1 MYNKLLDLIE
11 EEKNVDVVKQLN
23 IIKHKIDRGEPED
36 VSIREVYEYLCD
48 EQTASLD
55 KDYIKTVEASV
66 KALKKLLD
74 DVDNK
79 EEEEEVVVEKE
90 EEVVVEKEA
99 EVVPVKDFDENKVKE
114 KVKKEEN
121 IEPEEEHEE
130 KHEEEHE
137 EENEEEV
144 KEHGNV
150 NKVAVALK
158 TCAIVEGGLGYLL
171 GVIMGFSKT
180 NSEQYFSFALMIS
193 YWLVTA
199 IMILFTLGFAEVIQI
214 LHDIRKMEKNK

>member
-79 EEEEEVVVEKE
+79 EE
-90 EEVVVEKEA
+90 VVVEKEA

-121 IEPEEEHEE
+121 IEPKEEPKEEPEEEPEEEH
-130 KHEEEHE
+130 
-137 EENEEEV
+137 EEEV

-214 LHDIRKMEKNK
+214 LHDIRKMEENK

>member
-79 EEEEEVVVEKE
+79 EE
-90 EEVVVEKEA
+90 VVVEKEA

-114 KVKKEEN
+114 KIKKEEN
-121 IEPEEEHEE
+121 IEPEDEPEEEA
-130 KHEEEHE
+130 EEEH
-137 EENEEEV
+137 EEEV

>member
-79 EEEEEVVVEKE
+79 EE
-90 EEVVVEKEA
+90 VVVEKEA

-121 IEPEEEHEE
+121 IEPEDEPEEV
-130 KHEEEHE
+130 HEEEH
-137 EENEEEV
+137 EEEV

>member
-79 EEEEEVVVEKE
+79 EE
-90 EEVVVEKEA
+90 VVVEKEA

-121 IEPEEEHEE
+121 IEPEDEP
-130 KHEEEHE
+130 EEEH
-137 EENEEEV
+137 EEEV

>member
-79 EEEEEVVVEKE
+79 EEVVVEKE
-90 EEVVVEKEA
+90 E
-99 EVVPVKDFDENKVKE
+99 EVVPVKDFDENKVKGE
-114 KVKKEEN
+114 VKKEEN
-121 IEPEEEHEE
+121 IEPED
-130 KHEEEHE
+130 KPEEEHE
-137 EENEEEV
+137 DEPEEEHEEEV

>member
-79 EEEEEVVVEKE
+79 EE
-90 EEVVVEKEA
+90 VVVEKEA

-121 IEPEEEHEE
+121 IEPED
-130 KHEEEHE
+130 KPEEEHE
-137 EENEEEV
+137 DEPEEEHEEEV

-214 LHDIRKMEKNK
+214 LHDIRKMEENK

>member
-79 EEEEEVVVEKE
+79 EEVVVEKE
-90 EEVVVEKEA
+90 E
-99 EVVPVKDFDENKVKE
+99 EVVPVKDFDENKVKGE
-114 KVKKEEN
+114 VKKEEN
-121 IEPEEEHEE
+121 IEPEDEP
-130 KHEEEHE
+130 EEEHE
-137 EENEEEV
+137 EEHEEEV

>member
-79 EEEEEVVVEKE
+79 EE
-90 EEVVVEKEA
+90 VVVEKEA

-121 IEPEEEHEE
+121 IEPKEEP
-130 KHEEEHE
+130 EEEHE
-137 EENEEEV
+137 EEVKEPEEEV

>member
-79 EEEEEVVVEKE
+79 EE
-90 EEVVVEKEA
+90 VVVEKEA

-121 IEPEEEHEE
+121 IEPEDEPEEEA
-130 KHEEEHE
+130 EEEH
-137 EENEEEV
+137 EEEV

>member
-79 EEEEEVVVEKE
+79 EE
-90 EEVVVEKEA
+90 VVVEKEA

-121 IEPEEEHEE
+121 IEPEDEPEEV
-130 KHEEEHE
+130 HEEEH
-137 EENEEEV
+137 EEEV

-214 LHDIRKMEKNK
+214 LHDIRKMEENK

>member
-79 EEEEEVVVEKE
+79 EE
-90 EEVVVEKEA
+90 VVVEKEA

-121 IEPEEEHEE
+121 IEPEDEP
-130 KHEEEHE
+130 EEEAE
-137 EENEEEV
+137 EEYEEEV

>member
-55 KDYIKTVEASV
+55 KEYIKTVEASV

-79 EEEEEVVVEKE
+79 EEVVVEKE

-121 IEPEEEHEE
+121 IEPVEEHEE

>member
-11 EEKNVDVVKQLN
+11 EEKDVNVVKQLN

-36 VSIREVYEYLCD
+36 VCIREVYEYLCD

-55 KDYIKTVEASV
+55 KDYIKTVKASV
-66 KALKKLLD
+66 EALKRLLD
-74 DVDNK
+74 EVDNR
-79 EEEEEVVVEKE
+79 EDVVVENDAEAIVE
-90 EEVVVEKEA
+90 ENDA
-99 EVVPVKDFDENKVKE
+99 EVVPVKDFDENKIKE
-114 KVKKEEN
+114 KHKNEEVKLEEVAEEA
-121 IEPEEEHEE
+121 IEEEHN
-130 KHEEEHE
+130 HDH
-137 EENEEEV
+137 
-144 KEHGNV
+144 V

-199 IMILFTLGFAEVIQI
+199 IMILFTLGFAEIIQI
-214 LHDIRKMEKNK
+214 LHDIRKMEQNK